1 MSAKPDGEVRAF
13 EATIEAGAR
22 GGACVEIPFSVKEVW
37 GTGAQVKVRAT
48 FDGFDYRG
56 SLAPMGQGRHMLG
69 VRKDVRAAIG
79 KDVGDLVTVT
89 LVRDTEPRTVQI
101 PAELAEALDSAP
113 DAAARYEALSFTHR
127 REFAEW
133 VAGGKKQETRD
144 RRSLKA
150 VEMLRTGK
158 TR

>member
-1 MSAKPDGEVRAF
+1 MSAKHEGEVCAF

-22 GGACVEIPFSVKEVW
+22 GGACVAIPFSVREIW
-37 GTGAQVKVRAT
+37 GTGGQVKVRAT

-56 SLAPMGQGRHMLG
+56 SLAPMGQGRHVVG

-79 KDVGDLVTVT
+79 KDIGDVVSVT

-101 PAELAEALDSAP
+101 PAELAGALESAP
-113 DAAARYEALSFTHR
+113 EAAAHFETLSFTHR

-133 VAGGKKQETRD
+133 VAEGKKQETRD
-144 RRSLKA
+144 RRSRKA
-150 VEMLRTGK
+150 VDMLRTGE